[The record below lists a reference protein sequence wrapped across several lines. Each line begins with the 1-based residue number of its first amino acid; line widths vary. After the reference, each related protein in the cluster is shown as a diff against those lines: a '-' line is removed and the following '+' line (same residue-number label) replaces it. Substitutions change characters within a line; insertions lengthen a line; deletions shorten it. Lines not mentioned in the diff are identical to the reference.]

1 MEIKITTKE
10 ADELLDKYY
19 EGLTSIAEEN
29 QLITFLKQKDLPE
42 RFIVHQAILGYF
54 GKEKGK
60 SHSIVIPFIRW
71 VSIAAAVLL
80 VLICIKSLTGQK
92 QMNYTYI
99 NGERITDIRIVKA
112 NALSSLQ
119 EIASSPDEVQKSI
132 DNLNDDNLVQ

>member
-1 MEIKITTKE
+1 MKNKISLKE

-19 EGLTSIAEEN
+19 EGHTSIAEEN

-54 GKEKGK
+54 GKEKSK
-60 SHSIVIPFIRW
+60 SHPVVIPFIRW
-71 VSIAAAVLL
+71 ISIAAAVLL
-80 VLICIKSLTGQK
+80 VLICLKSLTGQK
-92 QMNYTYI
+92 QMNYAYI

-112 NALSSLQ
+112 KALSSLQ